1 MLKLYQKCL
10 LFFGKIKLYWQK
22 SLRKNISLFF
32 KEFIEFVLGL
42 VNFLFRKFHLSYL
55 RFEEGKFFFVTTLYR
70 QRGKY
75 AKRLMHS
82 GMAGLAGLAVILAP
96 VVAQEFPGRNVDPW
110 SLPASTSV
118 FSSSTQSTDIS
129 TNFSDVRGEIIDYIV
144 QKGDTVSS
152 ISEKFGISSDTI
164 RWQNDLKSKDS
175 IKVGQ
180 VLQILPVVGVSHT
193 VKKGDTVYSIAKKYD
208 VDPQVIV
215 NYPFNTFSNDETFEL
230 AIGQTII
237 VPDGVKPEEV
247 LWSPIARV
255 KQITPDAGTV
265 VASGIFVWPA
275 GGTITQRFVW
285 YHQGLDIANKGM
297 PDVLAADSGTV
308 VLAGWPDNS
317 GYGNRIIVDHGN
329 GYQTLYAHL
338 SRIYVVPGQTVARG
352 NAIGKMGSTGRSTG
366 QHLHFEVIRNG
377 SRLNP
382 LSVLQ

>member
-1 MLKLYQKCL
+1 MLELYQKCL
-10 LFFGKIKLYWQK
+10 LFLGKVKLYWQK
-22 SLRKNISLFF
+22 SLRKNLSLLL

-42 VNFLFRKFHLSYL
+42 VNFLLRKFHLSYL

-75 AKRLMHS
+75 AKRLIHS
-82 GMAGLAGLAVILAP
+82 GMAGLAGLAVIIAP

-110 SLPASTSV
+110 SVPTSTSV
-118 FSSSTQSTDIS
+118 LSSSTQSTDIS
-129 TNFSDVRGEIIDYIV
+129 TNFSDVRGDIIDYTV

-152 ISEKFGISSDTI
+152 IAEKFGITSDTI
-164 RWQNDLKSKDS
+164 RWQNNLQSKDS
-175 IKVGQ
+175 IKEGQ
-180 VLQILPVVGVSHT
+180 VLQILPVIGVSHV
-193 VKKGDTVYSIAKKYD
+193 VKEGDTVYSIAKKYD

-215 NYPFNTFSNDETFEL
+215 NYPFNTFKNDETFEL

-265 VASGIFVWPA
+265 VASGIFVWPT

-285 YHQGLDIANKGM
+285 YHPGLDIANRSM

-308 VLAGWPDNS
+308 VIAGWPDNS
-317 GYGNRIIVDHGN
+317 GYGNRIILDHGN
-329 GYQTLYAHL
+329 GYRTLYGHL
-338 SRIYVVPGQTVARG
+338 SKIYVVPGQTVARG

-366 QHLHFEVIRNG
+366 PHLHFEVIKNG
-377 SRLNP
+377 IHLNP